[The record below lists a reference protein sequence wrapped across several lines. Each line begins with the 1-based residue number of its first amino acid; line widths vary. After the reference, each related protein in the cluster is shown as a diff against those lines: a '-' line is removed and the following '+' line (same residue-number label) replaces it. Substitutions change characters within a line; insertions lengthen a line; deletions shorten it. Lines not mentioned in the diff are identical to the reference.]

1 MTAVSTTVAVA
12 VFGDHRLRGG
22 AAVDMNSEVE
32 EGHTSFLRLLK
43 LSHLFWFL
51 QLILCF
57 CHF

>member
-1 MTAVSTTVAVA
+1 MVAVD

-22 AAVDMNSEVE
+22 AAVDTNSEVE

-43 LSHLFWFL
+43 LSHLFWIL
-51 QLILCF
+51 QLIF